1 MHISLI
7 KRVTPF
13 FPRIMINNIDYRLYL
28 YVVMPFDGFYL
39 FLALC
44 TSDENRSSLTTF
56 NQSLIYKGVSFQ
68 RHFISQN
75 MLDGSTYYFFF
86 FSLNNFENEIYTSN
100 RKKDSLTVGFVAGG
114 YIYEKVESIKKYLA
128 FFFKEIRK
136 WQ

>member
-13 FPRIMINNIDYRLYL
+13 FPRIDYICTLL
-28 YVVMPFDGFYL
+28 CHSIVFIF

-44 TSDENRSSLTTF
+44 TSDEDRSSLTTF

-128 FFFKEIRK
+128 FFLKRFENGSDT
-136 WQ
+136 Q

>member
-13 FPRIMINNIDYRLYL
+13 FPRIDYICTLL
-28 YVVMPFDGFYL
+28 CHSIVFIF

-44 TSDENRSSLTTF
+44 TSDEDRSSLTTF

-100 RKKDSLTVGFVAGG
+100 RKKDSLTVGFVSWLAD
-114 YIYEKVESIKKYLA
+114 IYMKKQKVSKNIQL
-128 FFFKEIRK
+128 FFLKRFENGSDT
-136 WQ
+136 Q